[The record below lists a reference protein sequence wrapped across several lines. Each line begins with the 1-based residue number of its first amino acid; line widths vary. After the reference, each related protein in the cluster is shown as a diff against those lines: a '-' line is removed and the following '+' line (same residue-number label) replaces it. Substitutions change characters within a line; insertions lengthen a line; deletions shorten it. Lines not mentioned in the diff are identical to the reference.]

1 MTKQKKIPMRTCI
14 ACREMKPKA
23 ELMRIVCNKQGEI
36 FFDSTSKQNGR
47 GAYICRSAECIEKA
61 RKSSALSRAF
71 ETKIENEIYD
81 KLLQEVNS

>member
-23 ELMRIVCNKQGEI
+23 ELMRIVCNNSGEI
-36 FFDSTSKQNGR
+36 FFDPSSKQNGR
-47 GAYICRSAECIEKA
+47 GAYICRDKQCIEKA

-71 ETKIENEIYD
+71 EREIENGIYD
-81 KLLQEVNS
+81 KLISEVED